1 MTMKFK
7 AHIIGLTFAG
17 LLFTQ
22 QAVAG
27 PTSVSAA
34 YPDSIITALQDL
46 GYKAELTTDSYGD
59 PMIRSA
65 ANGVGFAL
73 NFYGC
78 ENGELCTDLQFS
90 VAFDDPEG
98 MSFISMN
105 SWNVEKVMGTAFLDD
120 KNDPVLQHFVSQ
132 VDGMSR
138 SNFDATFNAWVEAL
152 GQFTDYIDW

>member
-1 MTMKFK
+1 MAFK
-7 AHIIGLTFAG
+7 PTTGAISSICAG
-17 LLFTQ
+17 LLIAQ

-27 PTSVSAA
+27 PSAVSAA
-34 YPDSIITALQDL
+34 YPESIITALQDL

-65 ANGVGFAL
+65 ADGVGFAL

-78 ENGELCTDLQFS
+78 EDGNNCTDLQFS

-98 MSFISMN
+98 MSYVSMN
-105 SWNVEKVMGTAFLDD
+105 SWNVKKVMGTAFLDD
-120 KNDPVLQHFVSQ
+120 ENDPVLQHFVSQ

-138 SNFDATFNAWVEAL
+138 VSFDATFEAWVKSLA
-152 GQFTDYIDW
+152 QFTDYIDW